1 MFGARCAR
9 GAGGQGGARTGRSEP
24 VGLRTIVVVA
34 LAAAL
39 GWLVFRAVLTR
50 RVPWI
55 TLGIVLV
62 LLVPLFVTERQW
74 ISTEQRLA
82 SVSRTEA
89 QNVLGIHCQRLGETL
104 TYAGADL
111 GHVQFDADGFPTGPA
126 VLSYDTCRGLA
137 AYLGMSSRERDSA
150 PEDVLVAVHVLAHE
164 TGHLTGLVSEAEAEC
179 WAVQHDA
186 RTAVLLG
193 ATPAQGQA
201 LAVRYWR
208 EVYPRMPEAYR
219 TDQCAENARLDRSKN
234 DGVWP

>member
-1 MFGARCAR
+1 M
-9 GAGGQGGARTGRSEP
+9 
-24 VGLRTIVVVA
+24 GLRTIAVVA

-39 GWLVFRAVLTR
+39 GWLAFRAVMTR

-55 TLGIVLV
+55 TLGIVIA

-74 ISTEQRLA
+74 ISTEQKLA

-89 QNVLGIHCQRLGETL
+89 MNVLGIHCQRFGESL
-104 TYAGADL
+104 TYGGSDL
-111 GHVQFDADGFPTGPA
+111 GHVQFDPDGFPTGPA

-137 AYLGMSSRERDSA
+137 AYLGMSARERETP
-150 PEDVLVAVHVLAHE
+150 PEDVMVAVHVLSHE
-164 TGHLTGLVSEAEAEC
+164 TAHLTGLVSEAEAEC

-193 ATPAQGQA
+193 ATPDQGRA

-208 EVYPRMPEAYR
+208 EVYPRMSERYR
-219 TDQCAENARLDRSKN
+219 TSECAENARLDRTKN
-234 DGVWP
+234 DSTWP

>member
-1 MFGARCAR
+1 M
-9 GAGGQGGARTGRSEP
+9 
-24 VGLRTIVVVA
+24 GLRTIAVVA

-39 GWLVFRAVLTR
+39 GWLVFRAVMTR

-55 TLGIVLV
+55 SLGLVLL

-74 ISTEQRLA
+74 ISTEHKLA
-82 SVSRTEA
+82 AVSRSEA
-89 QNVLGIHCQRLGETL
+89 GNVLGIHCQRLGESL

-137 AYLGMSSRERDSA
+137 AYLGMSASERADP
-150 PEDVLVAVHVLAHE
+150 PEDVLVAVHVLSHE
-164 TGHLTGLVSEAEAEC
+164 TAHLTGIVSESEAEC
-179 WAVQHDA
+179 WAVQYDA
-186 RTAVLLG
+186 RTAEQLG
-193 ATPAQGQA
+193 ATPQQGRA
-201 LAVRYWR
+201 LAERYWR

-219 TDQCAENARLDRSKN
+219 TAECAPNTRLDRTKN

>member
-1 MFGARCAR
+1 M
-9 GAGGQGGARTGRSEP
+9 
-24 VGLRTIVVVA
+24 GLRTIAVVA

-39 GWLVFRAVLTR
+39 GWLVFRAVMTR

-55 TLGIVLV
+55 TLGIVV
-62 LLVPLFVTERQW
+62 ALLVPLFVTERQW

-82 SVSRTEA
+82 TVSRTEA
-89 QNVLGIHCQRLGETL
+89 MNVLGIHCQRFGESL

-126 VLSYDTCRGLA
+126 TLSYDTCRALA
-137 AYLGMSSRERDSA
+137 AYLGMSSRERDAVS
-150 PEDVLVAVHVLAHE
+150 EDVMVSVHVLTHE
-164 TGHLTGLVSEAEAEC
+164 TAHLTGLVSEAEAEC

-201 LAVRYWR
+201 LAERYWR
-208 EVYPRMPEAYR
+208 EVYPRMPSAYR
-219 TDQCAENARLDRSKN
+219 AGTCVENGPLDRTKN